1 MAINLDP
8 LEWEYLHLGNWQ
20 IKPIRNLFLFFPP
33 PPTSTTGDLVVKY
46 LPAHHC
52 IMEQSLNT
60 YKNLASSQLAILITG
75 AFMCFFP
82 KEAIITPNRGYSP
95 MSFLGLKTR
104 SVSGSR
110 MVFDLIKL
118 DSGCCC
124 KPASSDQTPSAGG

>member
-1 MAINLDP
+1 MGVFTPWKLANITHQEFVFVLP
-8 LEWEYLHLGNWQ
+8 ST
-20 IKPIRNLFLFFPP
+20 PP
-33 PPTSTTGDLVVKY
+33 PPQQETLVVKY

-52 IMEQSLNT
+52 IVEQSLNT
-60 YKNLASSQLAILITG
+60 YKNLATSQLAILITG
-75 AFMCFFP
+75 AFVCFFP
-82 KEAIITPNRGYSP
+82 KEAIIMPNRGYSP
-95 MSFLGLKTR
+95 TSFLGLKTQ